1 VSEDHIRLTGTAR
14 RSLAPTA
21 VTWRADAVEHDEDPR
36 AAFDRCTARLNELS
50 ERLAAVGEV
59 STSAVTVQPDWE
71 QSHQPTRTQA
81 VAGVRVR
88 ADVDRAGEAAEGA
101 MAAGA
106 DRLDGPRYVYDDAEA
121 AREQLLDDAMAD
133 ARRKAERLAAA
144 AGRRLGRV
152 QSVET
157 ESDDRHIVE
166 LSASSGPD
174 VIAREQTVTAAVT
187 VVFALED

>member
-1 VSEDHIRLTGTAR
+1 
-14 RSLAPTA
+14 
-21 VTWRADAVEHDEDPR
+21 
-36 AAFDRCTARLNELS
+36 
-50 ERLAAVGEV
+50 
-59 STSAVTVQPDWE
+59 
-71 QSHQPTRTQA
+71 
-81 VAGVRVR
+81 VR